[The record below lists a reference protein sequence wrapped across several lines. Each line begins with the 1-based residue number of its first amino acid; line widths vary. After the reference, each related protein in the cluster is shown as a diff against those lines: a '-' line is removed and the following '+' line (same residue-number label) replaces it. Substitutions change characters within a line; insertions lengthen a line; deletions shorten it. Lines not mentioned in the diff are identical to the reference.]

1 MPARP
6 NLNQLKT
13 PGITGVRM
21 SLHTEFTSCHPTNSV
36 KALKEEQ
43 GKYRQRWRKNRPTN
57 LGICDLNRVAVDVG
71 FMSVPGPRLQRNLR
85 IVELGVADVSTVGRP
100 VVCHVT
106 AQYVLCI
113 VQYNRGRRSWGLGD
127 LDPWKYAE
135 YILTPKC
142 HVL

>member
-43 GKYRQRWRKNRPTN
+43 GKYRQRWRKKPTN
-57 LGICDLNRVAVDVG
+57 QPWDMRFESCRRRRRIYVRTGAT
-71 FMSVPGPRLQRNLR
+71 PAAEPRYR
-85 IVELGVADVSTVGRP
+85 
-100 VVCHVT
+100 
-106 AQYVLCI
+106 
-113 VQYNRGRRSWGLGD
+113 
-127 LDPWKYAE
+127 
-135 YILTPKC
+135 
-142 HVL
+142 